1 MGRSAPV
8 ALAPLD
14 AARAAGLPAAA
25 RAWIPT
31 GVAGADGPE
40 LEGAELEGAE
50 EIPALVLAPDP
61 GDPHWP
67 IASAAPVRLLA
78 WPPWEEPRSLRDVAA
93 CLRPLRGRVA
103 VCLVLCRDPG
113 RDAEAGAGLEALA
126 EALATQEA
134 AGPPVEVVL
143 ETAPGSQEGWERIG
157 RSVDAV
163 VWPGTPAAG
172 REELVALKHTTLRS
186 PAEASAWLASHQ
198 RSARPELPVLQLE
211 ELRHA

>member
-1 MGRSAPV
+1 MLEGDQL
-8 ALAPLD
+8 LAPRRRR
-14 AARAAGLPAAA
+14 ARPDHGVHGPPDPLP
-25 RAWIPT
+25 T
-31 GVAGADGPE
+31 F
-40 LEGAELEGAE
+40 
-50 EIPALVLAPDP
+50 LAPGRGLEHDLD
-61 GDPHWP
+61 GG
-67 IASAAPVRLLA
+67 ARRLLRR
-78 WPPWEEPRSLRDVAA
+78 EGFRQGL
-93 CLRPLRGRVA
+93 
-103 VCLVLCRDPG
+103 
-113 RDAEAGAGLEALA
+113 EAGAGLEALA